1 MENPGIRRILS
12 FWQRYSRSVAVTLIS
27 LCLMPV
33 SCRTDGLSPGDSFVV
48 ASWNVENLF
57 DAVSDGTEFDG
68 FDPVRGGWNERLYH
82 AKLTNTVRVIDE
94 LSSEGTAVLA
104 LQEIENRQVLSDL
117 WDRLAD
123 HRFRYGYMIDE
134 TGGPFHNA
142 VLSRYEIS
150 YARVHALSMPWA
162 APGRFILEL
171 DIVVNSDVTLVLFVN
186 HWHSRRGGEVETEP
200 SRRLAAALVARRV
213 IERSGEDGIGIL
225 VVGDLNANHDDYARA
240 SGSYQTALMPVS
252 GIDTYDRGGS
262 LFLSG
267 DPSDVQQYDAVVLYS
282 PWKNGAGPGSYVYRE
297 EWNTID
303 HMLFG
308 AGFGAGGV
316 LELEEFRVVAEAFM
330 VTASGAPRRWRSDR
344 ASGYSDH
351 LPLVARIRLRGD

>member
-1 MENPGIRRILS
+1 MENPGIQRILS
-12 FWQRYSRSVAVTLIS
+12 FRQRYTRSVVVSVLS
-27 LCLMPV
+27 LFLMSV

-57 DAVSDGTEFDG
+57 DAVSDGTEFEG
-68 FDPVRGGWNERLYH
+68 FDPARGGWNERLYH

-94 LSSEGTAVLA
+94 LSSEGPAVLA
-104 LQEIENRQVLSDL
+104 LQEIENRRVLSDL
-117 WDRLAD
+117 WDQLVG
-123 HRFRYGYMIDE
+123 HRFRYGFMIDE

-142 VLSRYEIS
+142 VLSRYEIAD
-150 YARVHALSMPWA
+150 ARVHALSMPWA
-162 APGRFILEL
+162 APGRLILEL
-171 DIVVNSDVTLVLFVN
+171 DIVLNRELTLVLFVN
-186 HWHSRRGGEVETEP
+186 HWHSRRAGAVETEP

-213 IERSGEDGIGIL
+213 TARSGEVGTGIL

-252 GIDTYDRGGS
+252 RIHAYDGRS
-262 LFLSG
+262 ALFLSG
-267 DPSDVQQYDAVVLYS
+267 DPAEVHHPDGVVLYS
-282 PWKNGAGPGSYVYRE
+282 PWKNGAGPGSYVFRE

-308 AGFGAGGV
+308 AGFGADGM
-316 LELEEFRVVAEAFM
+316 LELEEFRVLAEAFM
-330 VTASGAPRRWRSDR
+330 LTASGAPRRWRSDR